1 MQLRNFD
8 CEFCCKLALCCFIK
22 LLYDAL
28 CFLHNFDALCYLRN
42 PTRRTPT
49 TIDELPEEVIA
60 EILVRLPPHPTCLL
74 TESGTK
80 QAWRQCMGSNYFRK
94 LTLSHNRGNPLLG
107 FFTNNSEDNRFISEH
122 DLDPAILQTLT
133 LPSDNSSSK
142 SYVLGCRDG
151 MVLLHS
157 SVSHRGHIIVWDP
170 VRGVVTVIPPLP
182 IWLNERIESGVILCS
197 RNNSVPFTHRCKF
210 WVVWITT
217 SRDKALAHRY
227 SSESGEWKYLTEST
241 PMLAEIDHRP
251 AIVIGD
257 ILYWPTKSRYII
269 ALHNVKEDLKY
280 IECPHETRDIIRLNV
295 HIFRGHNGDVA
306 LAVIRNFTLQTWSS
320 TRSPTGDH
328 ESWQHHIKVELDTLL
343 PIDTS
348 FPYHG
353 KCEVRLLCVV
363 EDSDILVVW
372 VKEGV
377 FQLDMSNWQW
387 RKYSSARRW
396 CTLHPYSGSLG

>member
-133 LPSDNSSSK
+133 LPLDNSSSK
-142 SYVLGCRDG
+142 SCLRMPRWYGANSFFSITQRAYNSLGSSQGSCHRD
-151 MVLLHS
+151 
-157 SVSHRGHIIVWDP
+157 
-170 VRGVVTVIPPLP
+170 
-182 IWLNERIESGVILCS
+182 
-197 RNNSVPFTHRCKF
+197 
-210 WVVWITT
+210 TT
-217 SRDKALAHRY
+217 S
-227 SSESGEWKYLTEST
+227 TN
-241 PMLAEIDHRP
+241 LAE
-251 AIVIGD
+251 
-257 ILYWPTKSRYII
+257 
-269 ALHNVKEDLKY
+269 
-280 IECPHETRDIIRLNV
+280 
-295 HIFRGHNGDVA
+295 
-306 LAVIRNFTLQTWSS
+306 
-320 TRSPTGDH
+320 
-328 ESWQHHIKVELDTLL
+328 
-343 PIDTS
+343 
-348 FPYHG
+348 
-353 KCEVRLLCVV
+353 
-363 EDSDILVVW
+363 
-372 VKEGV
+372 
-377 FQLDMSNWQW
+377 
-387 RKYSSARRW
+387 
-396 CTLHPYSGSLG
+396 